1 MGLGREAGLCH
12 NRFLTMGMCAGRHS
26 RWHFRR
32 GFLVPGTKMVSRNRN
47 LAKQERLSKHGGRA
61 GKSDLRHGQGW
72 SNAISDEWSVLIES
86 LYGAHGGLTP
96 VGVTPDLF
104 LKPCQGSASH
114 AGLRPRPR
122 MASCWSFFLF
132 PPRLDSCQRTPYG
145 VPHAVFSGDVLLD
158 LHAVT
163 WFLNVANVCRG
174 GLGDPFQHGRFP
186 ATAVLAGWDL
196 SSGPQPVRSK
206 PKVQEKVSLLSKR
219 GLGHPTGARWR
230 SFALASRKRSLLAE
244 QRGLD
249 FVQPDIDGHTSCSGK
264 GPRQPNDYIERAWN
278 AALDVLSPHQSQKES
293 FHRYSTQEVSP
304 SFNQLPLSL
313 SFSHPSSDFFHSHYT
328 LHHQHAGPL
337 CCSPRRLGQ
346 CCCYQCSHGRLE

>member
-72 SNAISDEWSVLIES
+72 SNAISGEWSVLIES

-122 MASCWSFFLF
+122 MTSCWSFFSL
-132 PPRLDSCQRTPYG
+132 PTTAGQLPAYSVRSTTRGIQWRCSLRPAC
-145 VPHAVFSGDVLLD
+145 LD
-158 LHAVT
+158 LVPQ
-163 WFLNVANVCRG
+163 CRQR
-174 GLGDPFQHGRFP
+174 LP
-186 ATAVLAGWDL
+186 
-196 SSGPQPVRSK
+196 
-206 PKVQEKVSLLSKR
+206 R
-219 GLGHPTGARWR
+219 GLG
-230 SFALASRKRSLLAE
+230 
-244 QRGLD
+244 
-249 FVQPDIDGHTSCSGK
+249 
-264 GPRQPNDYIERAWN
+264 
-278 AALDVLSPHQSQKES
+278 
-293 FHRYSTQEVSP
+293 
-304 SFNQLPLSL
+304 
-313 SFSHPSSDFFHSHYT
+313 
-328 LHHQHAGPL
+328 
-337 CCSPRRLGQ
+337 
-346 CCCYQCSHGRLE
+346 